1 METLARWGW
10 IPFFESQLDPRQDQG
25 LIVGRAVH
33 ELRGVFDVQ
42 SAEGLLRAG
51 VAGRLHQGGAVPVV
65 AGDWVC
71 LQRKEGRFVIQRV
84 LERRT
89 QLVRQAASR
98 RTEAQVLASNVDV
111 IFVVTSFQQDLSLRR
126 VERYVAQVWESGAS
140 PVVVLNKADL
150 SRDVEGVTRKVEAV
164 APGVPVFAVSAM
176 DGSGVEALAAQLG
189 QGRTGALVGSSGVG
203 KSSLLNRLM
212 GRALQE
218 VRVLRDSDQTGQ
230 HTTTSR
236 HLFDLGEGRG
246 MLLDTPGLREFQVW
260 TDGPG
265 LEHVFGE
272 VQELAEGC
280 KFRNCTH
287 SGEPGCQVQAA
298 LDEGRLDE
306 GRLGGWRQLQRE
318 AAYHQGRRD
327 EAGKRAEAKRFTKQV
342 RQHLKVKGVR

>member
-10 IPFFESQLDPRQDQG
+10 IPFFESQLDPKRDQG

-33 ELRGVFDVQ
+33 ELRGVFSVQ
-42 SAEGLLRAG
+42 TGEGEVRAG

-65 AGDWVC
+65 AGDWVG
-71 LQRKEGRFVIQRV
+71 LQAKEDRFVIQKV
-84 LERRT
+84 FARRS
-89 QLVRQAASR
+89 QIVRQAASR
-98 RTEAQVLASNVDV
+98 RTEAQVLAANVDV
-111 IFVVTSFQQDLSLRR
+111 VFVVTSFEQDLSLRR
-126 VERYVAQVWESGAS
+126 IERYVAQVWESGAS

-150 SRDVEGVTRKVEAV
+150 SREVEAMVRKVEAV
-164 APGVPVFAVSAM
+164 APGVPVFAVSAL
-176 DGSGVEALAAQLG
+176 DGSGVEALLVPLG
-189 QGRTGALVGSSGVG
+189 QGRTGALLGSSGVG
-203 KSSLLNRLM
+203 KSSLLNRLS
-212 GRALQE
+212 RFANQE
-218 VRVLRDSDQTGQ
+218 VRAVRSLDQTGQ

-246 MLLDTPGLREFQVW
+246 LLLDTPGMREFQVW

-265 LEHVFGE
+265 LERAFE
-272 VQELAEGC
+272 DVQTLAVGC

-318 AAYHQGRRD
+318 ADYHQMRRD
-327 EAGKRAEAKRFTKQV
+327 EAGKRAEAKRFTREV
-342 RQHLKVKGVR
+342 RAHLKAKGVR